1 MYNRTVNAD
10 EKFLLNLSE
19 WTCNTEN
26 IYSLNLHYKLKY
38 SMDKISW
45 LHCTLKQEQKWM
57 HQNCQGFVQVLI
69 IILDMAYHIAR
80 VQMNW

>member
-26 IYSLNLHYKLKY
+26 IYSLCIINWSI

-69 IILDMAYHIAR
+69 IILDMAYHTAR